1 LNILRLYDLLKRN
14 VPSFDGIYYRHTD
27 IELATNLLK
36 EGYNIILS
44 TDTILPGVLTLG
56 FEAIS
61 SITLNL
67 FPEQIIE
74 IYNMILNGKLR
85 EARDLNDKLY
95 RHIRDVLGNVTT
107 DWIEHLKIEFNK
119 KVDFK
124 VGEIRK
130 PHITYDWWNKKY

>member
-1 LNILRLYDLLKRN
+1 MNTLRLYDLLKRN
-14 VPSFDGIYYRHTD
+14 ITNFDGIYYRDTN
-27 IELATNLLK
+27 IELATDLLK

-61 SITLNL
+61 SITFNL

-74 IYNMILNGKLR
+74 IYNLILNGKLR

-95 RHIRDVLGNVTT
+95 RRIKDTIGNVTT
-107 DWIEHLKIEFNK
+107 DRIEKFKIEFNK

-124 VGEIRK
+124 VGETRK
-130 PHITYDWWNKKY
+130 PRITYDWWNKKY